1 MAENDAPEGLVEMPC
16 ELGIPPPNDRNE
28 SSRRK
33 GPLRVKDQEAGAWA
47 MMYAVSA
54 ERSAPLSF
62 AFGAISAMIPCHSE
76 RV

>member
-1 MAENDAPEGLVEMPC
+1 MKCLVNWAF
-16 ELGIPPPNDRNE
+16 PPNDRYE

-33 GPLRVKDQEAGAWA
+33 GLLRVKDQEAGAWA
-47 MMYAVSA
+47 MMYAVRA

-62 AFGAISAMIPCHSE
+62 AFGAISAMIPCHSD